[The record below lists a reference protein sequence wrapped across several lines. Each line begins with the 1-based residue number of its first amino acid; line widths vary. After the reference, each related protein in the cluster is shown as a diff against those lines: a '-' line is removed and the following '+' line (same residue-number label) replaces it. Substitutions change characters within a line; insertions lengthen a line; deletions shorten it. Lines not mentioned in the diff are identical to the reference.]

1 MKFKYIIKELKKNII
16 FTLILVI
23 QLTVMFSI
31 LYSLFQVQSVTK
43 AEAQKVNNYFKDKQV
58 FTIRRVSSEDRMVS
72 KTKAS
77 ENELESIAEN
87 LIDSKDFIYTSQA
100 SYIIMM
106 PVISEWN
113 KFARWSELSESD
125 ESTYYAANH
134 LVINKN
140 NLKQFNIKI
149 ASGRDFND
157 EEYSLKYD
165 QKIIPVIL
173 GYDYSE
179 FYKVGDI
186 IKSFPDG
193 KSLEVIGILEKN
205 QYMPCDMME
214 IDRYAN
220 LDDYILTNTYCYD
233 DYSTMYNGLIQPNFI
248 LYDNNKSDSEI
259 AESNNNIKKLF
270 KDKVGINV
278 IIEPQEKI
286 INQELNASEDQLKV
300 LNAASIILIIF
311 LSITSIITKLSFI
324 DKRKKEFGVHIL
336 SGGTL
341 KDIASMIYLETFV
354 SIIIA
359 LYIFYIISAYRYGHV
374 DYLIVFYIIIIALLI
389 SVVLT
394 IVPIIKIMR
403 FNTATLVKGEE

>member
-43 AEAQKVNNYFKDKQV
+43 AEVQKVNNYFKDKQV

-125 ESTYYAANH
+125 ENTYYAANH

-149 ASGRDFND
+149 ASGRGFND

-214 IDRYAN
+214 IERYAN
-220 LDDYILTNTYCYD
+220 LDDYVLTNTYCYD

-248 LYDNNKSDSEI
+248 FYDNNKSDSEI

-270 KDKVGINV
+270 KDKIRINV

-354 SIIIA
+354 SIIVA
-359 LYIFYIISAYRYGHV
+359 LYIFNIISAYRYGHV

>member
-77 ENELESIAEN
+77 ENELESIAEK

-125 ESTYYAANH
+125 ENTYYAANH

-149 ASGRDFND
+149 ASGREFND

-193 KSLEVIGILEKN
+193 KSLKVIGILEKN

-220 LDDYILTNTYCYD
+220 LDDYVLTNTYCYD

-248 LYDNNKSDSEI
+248 FYDNNKSDSEI

-359 LYIFYIISAYRYGHV
+359 LYIFNIISAYRYGHV